1 MPRVS
6 MRLDLPAPL
15 TVALASALAMLPFVA
30 YPAIDQAV
38 AGLFFDGKGWMGGPA
53 SDLLRFALWR
63 FSALVLF
70 AAFVLWL
77 VALFRK
83 RPAFHGSARVWG
95 LIVLTYALGPGL
107 MADTLLKRFWGRAR
121 PADVA
126 DFGGASHFT
135 PPWLPT
141 DQCLSNCSF
150 VSGEVSGAT
159 ATAIALIVILGL
171 WRDRLSPL
179 AYRAMAA
186 FALALPLVSAL
197 QRMSS
202 GRHFLSDV
210 IFAALFTL
218 LVASLL
224 RVILFGR
231 KSPVT

>member
-1 MPRVS
+1 
-6 MRLDLPAPL
+6 MRFDLPAPL
-15 TVALASALAMLPFVA
+15 TVAVASALAMLPFVA
-30 YPAIDQAV
+30 YPAIDEAV

-53 SDLLRFALWR
+53 SEMLRFALWR

-77 VALFRK
+77 VARFRK
-83 RPAFHGSARVWG
+83 RPACNGSARVWG

-107 MADTLLKRFWGRAR
+107 MADGLLKRFWGRAR
-121 PADVA
+121 PADVTG
-126 DFGGASHFT
+126 FGGAADFT

-159 ATAIALIVILGL
+159 ATAIALVIALGL

-179 AYRAMAA
+179 AYRLLAA
-186 FALALPLVSAL
+186 AALAIPLLSAL

-224 RVILFGR
+224 RHVMFGR

>member
-15 TVALASALAMLPFVA
+15 TVALASGLAMLPFAA
-30 YPAIDQAV
+30 YPAIDPLI
-38 AGLFFDGKGWMGGPA
+38 AGLFFDGKGWAGSPA

-63 FSALVLF
+63 FSALVLL

-77 VALFRK
+77 TALIRK
-83 RPAFHGSARVWG
+83 RPALGGSARAWG

-107 MADTLLKRFWGRAR
+107 VADGLLKRFWGRAR
-121 PADVA
+121 PADVTG
-126 DFGGASHFT
+126 FGGAADFT

-159 ATAIALIVILGL
+159 ATAIALIIMLGF

-179 AYRAMAA
+179 AYRLLAA
-186 FALALPLVSAL
+186 AALALPLLSAL
-197 QRMSS
+197 QRMVT

-218 LVASLL
+218 LVASLV
-224 RVILFGR
+224 RHVLFGR

>member
-15 TVALASALAMLPFVA
+15 TVALASVLAMLPFVA
-30 YPAIDQAV
+30 YPAIDPLV
-38 AGLFFDGKGWMGGPA
+38 AGLFYDGHWWKDGLA
-53 SDLLRFALWR
+53 SDLLRFTLWR

-70 AAFVLWL
+70 AAFVLWV
-77 VALFRK
+77 VALIRK
-83 RPAFHGSARVWG
+83 RPALGGSPRVWA
-95 LIVLTYALGPGL
+95 LIVLTYALGPGI
-107 MADTLLKRFWGRAR
+107 MADGVLKRFWGRAR

-126 DFGGASHFT
+126 DFGGASLFT
-135 PPWLPT
+135 PPWLPA

-171 WRDRLSPL
+171 WRGHLSLATYRLL
-179 AYRAMAA
+179 TAA
-186 FALALPLVSAL
+186 ALALPLLSAL
-197 QRMSS
+197 QRMTT

-224 RVILFGR
+224 RVVLFGR
-231 KSPVT
+231 KTPVT